1 MNPCFPVLLCES
13 PDLFV
18 EFPVLLLCVGV
29 LCLIPS
35 FDEVESGC
43 GDPWAFG
50 GRRWGAEVVGGG
62 CRESRREV
70 VAEVCVL
77 VAVCG
82 VGGDGVPKS
91 RDLASTA
98 FDGCVGRFSVEFGG
112 SLGFLRASSLDP
124 KFGDHQSVIGIQ
136 SS

>member
-1 MNPCFPVLLCES
+1 MYPNFPVLLCLFL
-13 PDLFV
+13 DLFV

-35 FDEVESGC
+35 FNEVESGC

-70 VAEVCVL
+70 VAEGCVL
-77 VAVCG
+77 VAVGG
-82 VGGDGVPKS
+82 VGGDGVPES
-91 RDLASTA
+91 GDLSLKA
-98 FDGCVGRFSVEFGG
+98 FDGCVVGFSVEFGG
-112 SLGFLRASSLDP
+112 SLGFLGASSLDP
-124 KFGDHQSVIGIQ
+124 KCGDHQSVVGVQ
-136 SS
+136 SR